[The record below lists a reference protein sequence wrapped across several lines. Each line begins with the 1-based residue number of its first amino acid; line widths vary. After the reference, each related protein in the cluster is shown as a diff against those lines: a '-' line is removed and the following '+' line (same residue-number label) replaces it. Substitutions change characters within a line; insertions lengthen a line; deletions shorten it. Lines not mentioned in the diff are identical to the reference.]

1 MQRDVF
7 FLRDIVESIDAME
20 LFWVGLN
27 EDVFVGTDV
36 VRCAV
41 MYKLIIIGEAV
52 RQLSPELQEANPHV
66 PWAQVVAFRNRAT
79 HAYMSTDWSM
89 VYEIASVQ
97 ALELR
102 GQVQAIIDQLESA
115 SRPAQEGD
123 S

>member
-20 LFWVGLN
+20 LFWGGR
-27 EDVFVGTDV
+27 D
-36 VRCAV
+36 
-41 MYKLIIIGEAV
+41 
-52 RQLSPELQEANPHV
+52 
-66 PWAQVVAFRNRAT
+66 RAT
-79 HAYMSTDWSM
+79 HAYLSTDWSM

-102 GQVQAIIDQLESA
+102 GQVQAIIDQPESA